1 MELLKKIND
10 NKSQMNPSFFR
21 GLDQFKRLLGN
32 ILTPKK
38 SFNEGELVT
47 GEGTDFFRNL
57 RRGGHQPH
65 LL

>member
-1 MELLKKIND
+1 
-10 NKSQMNPSFFR
+10 MNPSFLR
-21 GLDQFKRLLGN
+21 GLDQFKRMLRN

-57 RRGGHQPH
+57 K
-65 LL
+65 

>member
-1 MELLKKIND
+1 
-10 NKSQMNPSFFR
+10 MNPFFFR
-21 GLDQFKRLLGN
+21 GLDQFKRLLGD

-57 RRGGHQPH
+57 RRV
-65 LL
+65 